1 MTQYTQY
8 NAPPSDIMKG
18 AQRYRK
24 ESGMLPPPEPEKE
37 AMNQFES
44 FRPMMFS
51 IAYRMLGSVTE
62 AEDILQNAYL
72 RYRSIPPGSI
82 VSPKAFLSTV
92 VTRLCLNQL
101 QAARVQR
108 ESYLGPWLPEPL
120 LTDDDPGSPTSQ
132 AEKLESISMAF
143 LVLLERL
150 TPVERAV
157 FLLREVFDY
166 PYPDIAEI
174 VGKDEVSCRQILSRA
189 KKFITAQRPRF
200 TPSSEHHHQLMQ
212 QFLEAT
218 EEGDLDGLTQLLT
231 SDVTL
236 QTDGGGRVRGAAT
249 RVVHG
254 QEAVAQFVIAS
265 QRFIEGAFTTEIAE
279 VNGEPAI
286 LLRVDGHPFSVVS
299 VTIDQQHIQEIRVIA
314 NPEKLKHLT

>member
-1 MTQYTQY
+1 MTRGSSISSQTERETM
-8 NAPPSDIMKG
+8 D
-18 AQRYRK
+18 
-24 ESGMLPPPEPEKE
+24 
-37 AMNQFES
+37 QFEQY
-44 FRPMMFS
+44 RPLMFS

-62 AEDILQNAYL
+62 AEDTLQDAYL
-72 RYRSIPPGSI
+72 RYRQMPAGSI
-82 VSPKAFLSTV
+82 ASPKAFLSTV
-92 VTRLCLNQL
+92 VTRLCLNHL

-120 LTDDDPGSPTSQ
+120 LTEEDPESPTSQ
-132 AEKLESISMAF
+132 AERLESISMAF

-189 KKFITAQRPRF
+189 KKFIAGSRPRF
-200 TPSSEHHHQLMQ
+200 TPSTEQHQHLLQ
-212 QFLEAT
+212 QFLEAV
-218 EEGDLDGLTQLLT
+218 EEGDLDGLTQLLA

-236 QTDGGGRVRGAAT
+236 WTDGGGKVRGAAT
-249 RVVHG
+249 RILHG
-254 QEAVAQFVIAS
+254 QEAVARFMIAS
-265 QRFIEGAFTTEIAE
+265 QRFIQAMFTTDITE
-279 VNGEPAI
+279 VNGEPAL

-299 VTIDQQHIQEIRVIA
+299 VTIAQQHIQEIRVIA
-314 NPEKLKHLT
+314 NPDKLRHLE